1 VKLLKVEGC
10 PGETTRIN
18 VVAGGASEYSWYS
31 EPKSK
36 EIAGNATNELRDVPI
51 DELTKITVIGVDE
64 AFKCEGTASLYVDT
78 LSHKPI
84 KFSVNPSIIL
94 EENPIVNLKAEYP
107 TKDASWTWDA
117 GDNIGTELEGLNVT
131 YNYPNASTQDSFI
144 IQAKVIDEQGCELTA
159 DSTIYV
165 WKKFWVPEAFS
176 PNNDGLN
183 DLFRLRGTQFLTS
196 VHIVIYNRV
205 GTVVYESNDI
215 NGNWDGKYNYEDCP
229 MGIYGYTIFWESD
242 FRGITKSGTER
253 GHLEL
258 IR

>member
-1 VKLLKVEGC
+1 MFRSRRDPLANGADAYEWILENNDTINGHVITVPSLYKPTTVTVNGYSNEGCSNTTTFTVDVRETPDVWVKLLKVEGC
-10 PGETTRIN
+10 PGETTRIH
-18 VVAGGASEYSWYS
+18 VVAGGASEYSWSS

-78 LSHKPI
+78 LAHKPI

-107 TKDASWTWDA
+107 TKDASWMWDA
-117 GDNIGTELEGLNVT
+117 GDNIGTDLEGMNVT

-159 DSTIYV
+159 DSTICLEEV
-165 WKKFWVPEAFS
+165 
-176 PNNDGLN
+176 L
-183 DLFRLRGTQFLTS
+183 GTRSILT
-196 VHIVIYNRV
+196 
-205 GTVVYESNDI
+205 
-215 NGNWDGKYNYEDCP
+215 
-229 MGIYGYTIFWESD
+229 
-242 FRGITKSGTER
+242 
-253 GHLEL
+253 
-258 IR
+258 